1 MSKTRKILGIL
12 LAITLIINV
21 FAVAANALSEE
32 GESSTNACDWS
43 LSSAAFTT
51 APAAGA
57 DFTVDVLLYTNYKT
71 GVIQFALEYDKT
83 VFTAKSVSAAA
94 AYSAA
99 FTPASVVGNG
109 DVSGTTGLYKVSMI
123 PTTAGKS
130 TLPAVEFGAEDAPVA
145 IATVTFTYNGGSGT
159 IAIKDD
165 YKTSDN
171 VGGTLC
177 AYRAANSN
185 IICSDPDSNFV
196 CGQTATVAAA
206 STVGTAAATLVAKT
220 TGTYTG
226 AYVDEAR
233 QYVYGVPVGATP
245 ENYFQTSA
253 SGAVTF
259 VANDAGATNGT
270 GATVTV
276 GSKTYTLIVFG
287 DVNGDGAING
297 LDAQAIDQHTF
308 SQNVISSTSA
318 MFFAADVN
326 KDDAVNGLD
335 AQAVDQHTFSMSAI
349 SANIYA

>member
-1 MSKTRKILGIL
+1 MSKTRKFLGIL

-21 FAVAANALSEE
+21 FAVAAYALSAE
-32 GESSTNACDWS
+32 GENTTNACDWS

-83 VFTAKSVSAAA
+83 VFTAKSVSEAA

-159 IAIKDD
+159 IGIKDD
-165 YKTSDN
+165 YKSSTN

-220 TGTYTG
+220 TGSYTG
-226 AYVDEAR
+226 GYVDEAR
-233 QYVYGVPVGATP
+233 QYVYGVPAGGTSA
-245 ENYFQTSA
+245 NYFETSTG
-253 SGAVTF
+253 GAVTF
-259 VANDAGATNGT
+259 VANGSGVTNGT

-287 DVNGDGAING
+287 DVTGDGAIDVFDIG
-297 LDAQAIDQHTF
+297 AINNH
-308 SQNVISSTSA
+308 SAGSSILSGA
-318 MFFAADVN
+318 ALFAADVTM
-326 KDDAVNGLD
+326 DSAADVFD
-335 AQAVDQHTFSMSAI
+335 VSAI
-349 SANIYA
+349 NNHSAGSAIVAGNIYA